1 MPQKKT
7 NKSGKNAKCNR
18 GLSGGGVTRELL
30 FKEDEQEYAEVLR
43 PFGCNRFSL
52 RCFDGLDRQG
62 LIRGRMNKKCFIR
75 TGDIVLVSVRPFEDK
90 IADIIHKFGDDEVRS
105 LRALRE
111 LPESRSCE
119 GGANPQNRHD
129 RDDGDVL
136 FGDADED
143 TLEVM

>member
-1 MPQKKT
+1 
-7 NKSGKNAKCNR
+7 
-18 GLSGGGVTRELL
+18 
-30 FKEDEQEYAEVLR
+30 
-43 PFGCNRFSL
+43 
-52 RCFDGLDRQG
+52 
-62 LIRGRMNKKCFIR
+62 MNKKCFIR